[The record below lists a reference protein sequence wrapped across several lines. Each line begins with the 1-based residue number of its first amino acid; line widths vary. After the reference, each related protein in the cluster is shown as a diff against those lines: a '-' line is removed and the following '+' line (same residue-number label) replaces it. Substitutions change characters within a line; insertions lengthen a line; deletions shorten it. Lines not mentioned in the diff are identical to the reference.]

1 MADWSKI
8 KAEYIRSRIS
18 TRKLAE
24 KYNVSYTMLCK
35 HSKAEKWVE
44 LRRQKESKKTAAVV
58 DACATK
64 EANEAIKIYEVAD
77 KAIEVIEKMLTE
89 HAEEIGPV
97 AIRSLTGAL
106 KDIAAVK
113 GLQTEAE
120 KREQEARIAKLRKEA
135 ERDEQQDKTI
145 EIVMDSSVEDY
156 CV

>member
-1 MADWSKI
+1 M
-8 KAEYIRSRIS
+8 
-18 TRKLAE
+18 
-24 KYNVSYTMLCK
+24 
-35 HSKAEKWVE
+35 
-44 LRRQKESKKTAAVV
+44 
-58 DACATK
+58 DACATR

-77 KAIEVIEKMLTE
+77 EAINVIRRMLVD
-89 HAEEIGPV
+89 HANELSPSDV
-97 AIRSLTGAL
+97 RSLTGSL

-135 ERDEQQDKTI
+135 ERYEQQDKTI